1 VTAVVALVFACAA
14 LGLLAVICTMF
25 GGSGGDVHGGGE

>member
-14 LGLLAVICTMF
+14 LGLLAVICAMS
-25 GGSGGDVHGGGE
+25 GGSGGDVPGGGE